1 LPDALIVV
9 TGHSTRSIAAYATRS
24 LQVKNDNNT
33 KTGIPNNIHTDYDL
47 GI

>member
-1 LPDALIVV
+1 VV

-24 LQVKNDNNT
+24 SQVKNDNNT
-33 KTGIPNNIHTDYDL
+33 KVDIPGHIHIDCDL